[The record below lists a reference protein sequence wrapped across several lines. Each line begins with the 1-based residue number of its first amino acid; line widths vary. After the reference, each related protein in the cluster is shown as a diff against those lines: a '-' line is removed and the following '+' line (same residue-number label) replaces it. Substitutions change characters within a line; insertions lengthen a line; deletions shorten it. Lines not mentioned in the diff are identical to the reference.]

1 MGHTYSDNHTPTGI
15 IAVVV
20 PMDKGIIELSFFQSC
35 TMGVCEAADLAGY
48 EVLLVYSDYRDL
60 KHLSNLINSRRID
73 GVIITRTYNDDA
85 TVAYLKNEGVPF
97 VTLGCVPDT
106 DVVQID
112 NDHEEACKELTM
124 MSGIKGRNHI
134 AFLGNHD
141 QHVVNR
147 RRFNGYCEALR
158 SANIKIDPRIIFL
171 DVDSQIQA
179 EQVVD
184 SLLEY
189 GVDSIICID
198 EVISFWA
205 YTKLKKEG
213 IDIPGQVE
221 LASCYHSNALENYV
235 PAITTIK
242 YDAKLLGSTACD
254 MLADMLAGKDVPQ
267 KTFLSYEFNIKKNS
281 PI

>member
-1 MGHTYSDNHTPTGI
+1 MNYTYSDKHEPTKI
-15 IAVVV
+15 IAAVV
-20 PMDKGIIELSFFQSC
+20 PMDNGIIELSFFQSC
-35 TMGVCEAADLAGY
+35 IMGVCEAADLADY

-60 KHLSNLINSRRID
+60 RHLDSLVGSGRID
-73 GVIITRTYNDDA
+73 GVIITRTYNDDV
-85 TVAYLKNEGVPF
+85 TVAYLKQKGVPF
-97 VTLGCVPDT
+97 VTLGSVPDS
-106 DVVQID
+106 DVIQVD

-124 MSGIKGRNHI
+124 MSVIKGRRRI

-147 RRFNGYCEALR
+147 RRFGGYCEALR
-158 SANIKIDPRIIFL
+158 AANIKIDPRIIFQ

-179 EQVVD
+179 EQVID
-184 SLLEY
+184 GLLDL

-198 EVISFWA
+198 EVICFWV

-235 PAITTIK
+235 PSITTIK
-242 YDAKLLGSTACD
+242 YDAKLLGSTACVL
-254 MLADMLAGKDVPQ
+254 LADILAGREAEP
-267 KTFLSYEFNIKKNS
+267 KTFLPYEFNIKKGL
-281 PI
+281 